1 METFGEINNFTQN
14 VSLSEG
20 NQPSYNHIGISP
32 KSRYYIAVVL
42 SVAPFGALANIF
54 TFYVLTKH
62 RPQTSNTCILR
73 VLSIVDTL
81 VLCMF
86 FVHAFVDKYRDR
98 IVLDVLFGASL
109 ILAHILHNCSSYVLV
124 VLSFDRF
131 VLICHALHARKWCTI
146 RNTRR
151 ILSAMV
157 VFPLLYVIIFFS
169 AFFLSLENPMLY
181 ISYGVAITCAV
192 AILTFNTRIAVEL
205 ILAARRRVLLTAR
218 QATKPPTGFILNLFV
233 VVTLYILLSIPQLL
247 YWYSS
252 TYGSSYEFRILR
264 WPYYLCNCI
273 NSSVN
278 FVVYCLC
285 FKTFRGTV
293 KMLFSKKRG
302 HFSLLYGN
310 TRETTL

>member
-32 KSRYYIAVVL
+32 ISRYYIAVVL
-42 SVAPFGALANIF
+42 SVTPFGALANIF

-86 FVHAFVDKYRDR
+86 FTHAFMEKYRDPIGSDFLFFAS
-98 IVLDVLFGASL
+98 IVSIL
-109 ILAHILHNCSSYVLV
+109 IAHILQNCSSYVLV

-151 ILSAMV
+151 TLSAMV
-157 VFPLLYVIIFFS
+157 VFPLLYLIFS
-169 AFFLSLENPMLY
+169 FFNLENPMLY
-181 ISYGVAITCAV
+181 LSYGVAITCAV

-218 QATKPPTGFILNLFV
+218 QATKPPTGFILNLFM

-247 YWYSS
+247 YWYLTTS
-252 TYGSSYEFRILR
+252 GSSYNFEILR

-273 NSSVN
+273 NSTVN

-285 FKTFRGTV
+285 FKSFRGTV
-293 KMLFSKKRG
+293 KMLFSKKLG
-302 HFSLLYGN
+302 HFSLLSGN